1 MAELPLLA
9 ACALMCFVHELSSSH
24 KLPVFCLQIC
34 PSSGLPCDCG
44 KPSTTSEVFVMGG
57 AAAGKGGKDLGPRPG
72 TAEPIFPPEL
82 KARVVMELCMPGGW
96 KVARD

>member
-1 MAELPLLA
+1 
-9 ACALMCFVHELSSSH
+9 
-24 KLPVFCLQIC
+24 
-34 PSSGLPCDCG
+34 
-44 KPSTTSEVFVMGG
+44 MGG